1 MIGIKLSAV
10 FVAAGFLGYINQILM
25 ARLLDIS
32 SYGVFASILAALT
45 ILAAPASILSTLV
58 TKQVS
63 KLNIKNNYIG
73 IFKLYKGY
81 FIFLI
86 IMLIIFQFFCFIY
99 GEKITK
105 ILSIEQSLLYW
116 IGFATFFLI
125 LMNISSGVFYG
136 VQKFKIAALI
146 GVLYPALKIILCCTL
161 VLFGMDVLGAT
172 LGILLAAS
180 IAFFYATFQ
189 IFQFPIEKKGTSI
202 RAEGLEIKKNFM
214 MLSANVIYAFMLQ
227 MDIIV
232 VNHFFGPE
240 EAGIYAS
247 AATLGKSVLYLPGGI
262 AIALLATAG
271 SDQIK
276 KNNDHHTLTYA
287 LALTVISCLALA
299 SFIYLFSE
307 LIIKLTFGGSY
318 RAASELLGWYAFAMC
333 PWALVLVLENYLIA
347 LEKYFLTWIYLSGIV
362 IQSILIYYF
371 HSYPITILFI
381 VGILGVIISTIG
393 LMLTWIE
400 FGPTIKLNL

>member
-63 KLNIKNNYIG
+63 KINIKNNYIG

-105 ILSIEQSLLYW
+105 ILNIEQSLLYW

-146 GVLYPALKIILCCTL
+146 GVLYPALKIILCC
-161 VLFGMDVLGAT
+161 
-172 LGILLAAS
+172 
-180 IAFFYATFQ
+180 
-189 IFQFPIEKKGTSI
+189 K
-202 RAEGLEIKKNFM
+202 
-214 MLSANVIYAFMLQ
+214 IY
-227 MDIIV
+227 
-232 VNHFFGPE
+232 
-240 EAGIYAS
+240 
-247 AATLGKSVLYLPGGI
+247 
-262 AIALLATAG
+262 G
-271 SDQIK
+271 SLRK
-276 KNNDHHTLTYA
+276 
-287 LALTVISCLALA
+287 
-299 SFIYLFSE
+299 
-307 LIIKLTFGGSY
+307 
-318 RAASELLGWYAFAMC
+318 R
-333 PWALVLVLENYLIA
+333 
-347 LEKYFLTWIYLSGIV
+347 
-362 IQSILIYYF
+362 
-371 HSYPITILFI
+371 
-381 VGILGVIISTIG
+381 
-393 LMLTWIE
+393 
-400 FGPTIKLNL
+400 